1 MFRTLPLAAALAAA
15 LVLSAAAAAQ
25 DATPPAGTSAAG
37 EALDPALCTVAPKSA
52 DELLALATPAASP
65 ATPAAAPAAP
75 EIPFGAFAGTPA
87 DAETAAAYAD
97 FVRLFWA
104 CNGHAEYPRVL
115 ALLTD
120 EALRRDFPPGM
131 LIAIAQ
137 PSEGTPEAGEGPG
150 PTTLFAVLGIEVL
163 PDGRVGAYSV
173 VDTPFDPLVVEVN
186 YLIAVETADGW
197 RLDEFVCFDEAGGY
211 LGGALCA

>member
-1 MFRTLPLAAALAAA
+1 MFRTLLLAAALAAP
-15 LVLSAAAAAQ
+15 LGPAAATAQ
-25 DATPPAGTSAAG
+25 NAATPEAGTPVAG
-37 EALDPALCTVAPKSA
+37 DVLDPALCLVEPRPAA
-52 DELLALATPAASP
+52 ELLALATPAASP
-65 ATPAAAPAAP
+65 ATPAVTPATP

-87 DAETAAAYAD
+87 DAETAAAYTA
-97 FVRLFWA
+97 FIRQFWT
-104 CNGHAEYPRVL
+104 CNGHPEFSRVL

-120 EALRRDFPPGM
+120 EEVRQAFAPEDLV
-131 LIAIAQ
+131 AIAQ
-137 PSEGTPEAGEGPG
+137 PAEGTPEPGAGPG
-150 PTTLFAVLGIEVL
+150 PTTLFAVLGIELL

-211 LGGALCA
+211 CA